1 MDQGQPSSAG
11 GQRTGTRVELLP
23 RAASATTKVA
33 LLRPPW
39 VIILESS
46 GVLQPTP
53 PVGLAYV
60 AATLRTQGHE
70 VQVIDAPGEAMEA
83 AEEFPVPQ
91 GTVRRI
97 GLTPTEM
104 VERIE
109 PGTQLIGLTNMF
121 AHEWPTVREVAE
133 LARERFPEA
142 TIILGGENATAMW
155 TWVFEQTDAIDA
167 VVLGEGE
174 RAAAEVAHRVAQGAT
189 LAGVEGLA
197 LREVPEGEEHEA
209 KLPVRMRHLEEIPRP
224 AWDLFPLES
233 YWRHTCSTGVDR
245 GRTLPI
251 LATRGCP
258 YKCSFCSSPNM
269 WTTRYIV
276 RDPEDVADEIEHY
289 ARTYGV
295 RNVDFV
301 DLTPMTK
308 RSWILKLSDEL
319 EARGLDVSLQLPIGT
334 RSEAL
339 DEEVLRRMA
348 AAGTTN
354 ITFAPESGSPHMLE
368 VYDKRLDLD
377 HVLDAIRAARRA
389 GMITNIHMII
399 GHPEERWMDRWH
411 NWTFMM
417 RAALAGLHV
426 AGTTIFYPYPGSRDF
441 KDLVAAGRLTV
452 DDAYCY
458 DCLTRGGGGSTHQF
472 NPQLS
477 VKQLHLV
484 QLFMITSFLAVSHL
498 LHPSQLVHLIKTQ
511 FFGAQETNFIE
522 QGLKTKRK
530 GPMSR
535 RRPGLPAPRVLDAPP
550 VPLRVADRDSTAA

>member
-1 MDQGQPSSAG
+1 MTGSAASTTTDTAPVAVDL
-11 GQRTGTRVELLP
+11 QRTVDARP
-23 RAASATTKVA
+23 IQAA

-53 PVGLAYV
+53 PVGLGYI
-60 AATLRTQGHE
+60 AAVLREAGHH
-70 VQVIDAPGEAMEA
+70 VQVIDAPGEAMEE
-83 AEEFPVPQ
+83 AEEYLVAQ

-97 GLTPTEM
+97 GLSPRQI
-104 VERIE
+104 VERIH
-109 PGTQLIGLTNMF
+109 PDTQLIGLTNMF
-121 AHEWPTVREVAE
+121 AHEWPTVRETAE
-133 LARERFPEA
+133 LARARFPEA
-142 TIILGGENATAMW
+142 TIVLGGENATAMW
-155 TWVFEQTDAIDA
+155 RWVFEQTDAIDC

-174 RAAAEVAHRVAQGAT
+174 RAAVEIAARVS
-189 LAGVEGLA
+189 VGLPLDGTDGIA
-197 LREVPEGEEHEA
+197 LRAAQSGGIESTG
-209 KLPVRMRHLEEIPRP
+209 LPVRMRKLGDLPQP
-224 AWDLFPLES
+224 AWDLFPLEG
-233 YWRHTCSTGVDR
+233 YWRHGCSTGVDR

-276 RDPEDVADEIEHY
+276 RDPDDVADEIEHY

-308 RSWILKLSDEL
+308 RSWILRLCDEL
-319 EARGLDVSLQLPIGT
+319 EARQLDVSLQLPIGT

-339 DEEVLRRMA
+339 DDEVLRRLA

-354 ITFAPESGSPHMLE
+354 ITFAPETGSERMLE

-377 HVLDAIRAARRA
+377 HLLEGITAARRA

-399 GHPEERWMDRWH
+399 GHPAERWSDRWK

-417 RAALAGLHV
+417 RAAFAGLHV

-441 KDLVAAGRLTV
+441 HDLVDSGRLVV

-458 DCLTRGGGGSTHQF
+458 DCLTRGGGGSANNF
-472 NPQLS
+472 NPQVS
-477 VKQLHLV
+477 VQQLHII
-484 QLFMITSFLAVSHL
+484 QLFMVCSFLAVSHL
-498 LHPSQLVHLIKTQ
+498 LHPSQLVGLIRSQ
-511 FFGAQETNFIE
+511 FFGGQEQNFIE
-522 QGLKTKRK
+522 QGLKTRRH

-535 RRPGLPAPRVLDAPP
+535 RRRGLPAPRATATPP
-550 VPLRVADRDSTAA
+550 VPAVSVGAGRD